1 MKNSMLHSLNL
12 SSLYIGHS
20 QYNPPKTK
28 GMKHKKRPR
37 PSWVYFIFFLC
48 VRFRLSLT
56 AINKMATSV
65 RAP

>member
-1 MKNSMLHSLNL
+1 MKNSMLHSLSL

-37 PSWVYFIFFLC
+37 PSWVYFIFFFVFAFAYL
-48 VRFRLSLT
+48 
-56 AINKMATSV
+56 
-65 RAP
+65 